1 LRKQN
6 KTLFQKPLAITRLK
20 VLMLMIKPEI
30 ADNCSRFFYPFKW
43 IILLKTKKNYQ
54 FVPVQVHGFFFN
66 VKKALCKQG
75 REKESSLKQL
85 ETTLYL
91 YLFIFVFVFQ
101 LSCVIK

>member
-1 LRKQN
+1 
-6 KTLFQKPLAITRLK
+6 
-20 VLMLMIKPEI
+20 M
-30 ADNCSRFFYPFKW
+30 DNPVENQEKLPVCTGTSSR
-43 IILLKTKKNYQ
+43 
-54 FVPVQVHGFFFN
+54 FFFN